1 MVTQVSDQDRRD
13 QAKRKSEC
21 VNESL
26 AKALVSAGMALAI
39 SGGLYQLLLR
49 LVFCFGELCLS
60 CAGCVG
66 LHVHARVNW
75 ARRGDGAPSSSTPPP
90 AVRRK
95 TPPRAPTSSPC
106 PLAKKKQNPF
116 EKSGTRRRSARAST
130 RAPR

>member
-95 TPPRAPTSSPC
+95 NAAARAHIVSLPPR
-106 PLAKKKQNPF
+106 KKKKPF